1 MKKNK
6 GLLNNL
12 FGFGI
17 DLEEDEQIEKDEK
30 INLTQMEEDTEI
42 EIEEIKENK
51 IETEIET
58 KKNYTEEPYQNFLK
72 EENEKET
79 YKVEKQEKVEEK
91 KERKIESYVDVTS
104 YQNVVSRI
112 KGFEDS
118 KKIARY
124 IKENKIVT
132 LNLEELDTETAQRVI
147 DFLSGAM
154 SMKEAS
160 LVEISKCVY
169 VSVPKNQRV
178 LFEGQRNTEKF
189 FREAGK

>member
-17 DLEEDEQIEKDEK
+17 DLEEDEQVEKDEK
-30 INLTQMEEDTEI
+30 INLNQMEEDTEI
-42 EIEEIKENK
+42 EIEEIKEPK
-51 IETEIET
+51 VEAET
-58 KKNYTEEPYQNFLK
+58 KKSVVDEPYQNFLR

-79 YKVEKQEKVEEK
+79 YKVEKVEKVEER
-91 KERKIESYVDVTS
+91 KERRIENYVDVTS

-132 LNLEELDTETAQRVI
+132 LNLEELDSETAQRVI

>member
-12 FGFGI
+12 FGIGI
-17 DLEEDEQIEKDEK
+17 DLGEDEVIEKDEK
-30 INLTQMEEDTEI
+30 NNFNQMSEDTEI
-42 EIEEIKENK
+42 EIEEIKDIKNEVK
-51 IETEIET
+51 DKEYVAEET
-58 KKNYTEEPYQNFLK
+58 YQNFLK
-72 EENEKET
+72 EDIEKEIH
-79 YKVEKQEKVEEK
+79 KINKIEK
-91 KERKIESYVDVTS
+91 KEEKIEKKVDNYVDATS

-132 LNLEELDTETAQRVI
+132 LNLEELDNETAQRVI

-154 SMKEAS
+154 SMKDAN
-160 LVEISKCVY
+160 LVEISKYVY

-178 LFEGQRNTEKF
+178 LFEGQREKNF
-189 FREAGK
+189 FREVGK